1 MYKVVIID
9 DEAVI
14 REGLKTIINWGEQG
28 FVVAGEAASG
38 REGLQL
44 IERSRPDL
52 AVVDIKMPGMNG
64 LEMISSLREK
74 KVDCEVIILT
84 GYSEFTY
91 AQKAVEL
98 GVKAFVLKPIDP
110 RELAE
115 KVETVFQALCLQEK
129 AGEDYREAVLLA
141 RDRLLEN
148 LVTGEGGEETP
159 VRADALYHLHF
170 PWPSYRVILIEID
183 YRSNMKVILQN
194 NIRREIE
201 RFAGKKFNGHVFST
215 GRNLCLL
222 LPGREYGGDME
233 DFWRQFAAGLRARFG
248 VDIYIAVGKE
258 VKHVKAL
265 ATSYHEAESLLLR
278 RFVYGANTV
287 ICRRE
292 KTESDTGKDE
302 EGFDWKEIGEKLYI
316 AVFNYNREL
325 LRESLAAVREKLA
338 AGGYIEEFIK
348 AVYIKFYVY
357 TANRLKAVDSQGVIF
372 TEEEKIYSELCGKK
386 SLDELHKYF
395 EKMLLETAEHLV
407 RKRPDGVIRRI
418 IDYIYRYYEEDL
430 KLEYLA
436 RLFGY
441 NPAYLGKIFKA
452 HTGEF
457 FNTYLDM
464 VRMEKAKELLKE
476 DWKVYQIAERVGY
489 QSLEYFGKKFR
500 RFVGMAP
507 TEYRKLCQRK
517 KKVEENN
524 VAKEG

>member
-14 REGLKTIINWGEQG
+14 REGLKTIIDWEKQG

-52 AVVDIKMPGMNG
+52 AIVDIKMPGMNG
-64 LEMISSLREK
+64 LEMINSLREQ

-84 GYSEFTY
+84 GYSEFAY

-110 RELAE
+110 RELTE
-115 KVETVFQALCLQEK
+115 KVKTVFQELNRKEK
-129 AGEDYREAVLLA
+129 TGEDYKEAILLA
-141 RDRLLEN
+141 RDKLLEK
-148 LVTGEGGEETP
+148 LVTGEGGEEIQAKAE
-159 VRADALYHLHF
+159 VLYELHF

-183 YRSNMKVILQN
+183 YRSNMQVILQN

-201 RFAGKKFNGHVFST
+201 RFAGEKFNSHLFSI

-222 LPGREYGGDME
+222 LPGSGYGGE
-233 DFWRQFAAGLRARFG
+233 LEELWQEFAAGLHERYG

-258 VKHVKAL
+258 VKDLKAL
-265 ATSYHEAESLLLR
+265 PSSYHDAESLLLK
-278 RFVYGANTV
+278 RFIYGANTV

-292 KTESDTGKDE
+292 DPGKE
-302 EGFDWKEIGEKLYI
+302 TKKKGEGLDWEEIGEKI
-316 AVFNYNREL
+316 FVAVFDYKRDL
-325 LRESLAAVREKLA
+325 LRQSLAGLREELA
-338 AGGYIEEFIK
+338 AGGYSEEFIR
-348 AVYIKFYVY
+348 AAYIKLYVY
-357 TANRLKAVDSQGVIF
+357 TANRLKDVASPGVNF
-372 TEEEKIYSELCGKK
+372 PEEQEIYSELCGKK
-386 SLDELHKYF
+386 SLDELHEYF
-395 EKMLLETAEHLV
+395 EKILLETAEYLV
-407 RKRPDGVIRRI
+407 HKRPDGVVRRI

-436 RLFGY
+436 KLFGY

-452 HTGEF
+452 HTGEY

-476 DWKVYQIAERVGY
+476 DWKVYQIAAKVGY

-500 RFVGMAP
+500 KLVGMAP
-507 TEYRKLCQRK
+507 TEYRKLCQ
-517 KKVEENN
+517 EERT
-524 VAKEG
+524 